1 LNKAKEMNLLRLPIP
16 APSPDFPV
24 IQYADD
30 TLVVL
35 EASAQQLFFL
45 KGVL

>member
-1 LNKAKEMNLLRLPIP
+1 MNNIRIRS
-16 APSPDFPV
+16 ASEDFPV

-35 EASAQQLFFL
+35 PAEPAQLATL
-45 KGVL
+45 KTILDAYAQST